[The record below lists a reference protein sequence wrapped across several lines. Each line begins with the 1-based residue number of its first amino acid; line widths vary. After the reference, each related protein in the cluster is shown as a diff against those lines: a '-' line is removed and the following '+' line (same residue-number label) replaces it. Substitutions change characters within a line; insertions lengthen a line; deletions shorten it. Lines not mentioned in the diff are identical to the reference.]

1 MLIVSDPVFV
11 HPLGVLQMLSTRLP
25 RVATRSL
32 TTVTAARRVA
42 APLATTASSSSTRT
56 LATVSDSN
64 VNPVRRYGGLKDQD
78 RIFR

>member
-1 MLIVSDPVFV
+1 MPLISPQSRVAIRSAVA
-11 HPLGVLQMLSTRLP
+11 LSKRLP
-25 RVATRSL
+25 AG
-32 TTVTAARRVA
+32 VTAA
-42 APLATTASSSSTRT
+42 TGSTRT